1 MILGQFGLFKVR
13 YLGDVNGKWK
23 GIVTGHLYEFSRDAR
38 ERYVDRRD
46 IPPILGLKD
55 GEDHSLFE
63 MASAMVGA
71 LEPA

>member
-13 YLGDVNGKWK
+13 YLGDVNGHWR
-23 GIVTGHLYEFSRDAR
+23 GPQTNHMYEFTRD
-38 ERYVDRRD
+38 EPVRYVDRRD

-55 GEDHSLFE
+55 GEGHPLFE